1 MTADGLGLTEAASIA
16 LSALFSTGGGIN
28 ATLFSAA
35 HFADGMLD
43 DGLLP
48 EDIGDAD
55 GIPARTLLVL
65 GVVTAAFSAPGSLG
79 AITSFA
85 SLAFIVVFGA
95 MSLLCLRE
103 RDHDLVHPLPPAVG
117 LLGTSAFLPLMAY
130 NLHDREPRTFAM
142 VLVVAAVVVSVELL
156 YFEREVLKSTVVPI
170 EEERVEDAVEE
181 VTDRVAGTE

>member
-1 MTADGLGLTEAASIA
+1 MTADGLGLTEAVSIA

-35 HFADGMLD
+35 HFAKGMLD

-48 EDIGDAD
+48 DDIGDAD

-95 MSLLCLRE
+95 MSPLCLRE
-103 RDHDLVHPLPPAVG
+103 RDHDLVHPLPPG